1 MSTTITTQTQTQPT
15 PARSRIRI
23 RTAITATVAAVIGLL
38 GAVPAHAYTTTSS
51 SNVAVAPTIF
61 QVQGAHY
68 NVGSAVTGPMYKPW
82 VYQSGPVVNRVAGS
96 ASQTVRVTYS
106 VDYWRGYWSFLAS
119 QSGSATIAS
128 GYVSAKEPALSM
140 LPSTGTGYYRVRVSL
155 TWTDAIGA
163 VIGSMNVTMNNSGD
177 YICSTTR
184 TCTAGAGWV
193 YLGA

>member
-1 MSTTITTQTQTQPT
+1 MSMTITTAAQPTT
-15 PARSRIRI
+15 PARSRIGI
-23 RTAITATVAAVIGLL
+23 RTAVTAAVAVVIGLL
-38 GAVPAHAYTTTSS
+38 GAGPAHAYTTTSS
-51 SNVAVAPTIF
+51 SNVAVTPTIY

-68 NVGSAVTGPMYKPW
+68 NVGSPVTGPMYKPW

-119 QSGSATIAS
+119 QSGSTTIAS

-163 VIGSMNVTMNNSGD
+163 VIGSMNASMDNSGD
-177 YICSTTR
+177 YICSTSR

>member
-1 MSTTITTQTQTQPT
+1 MSMTITTAAQPTT
-15 PARSRIRI
+15 PARSRIGI
-23 RTAITATVAAVIGLL
+23 RTAVTAAVAVVIGLL
-38 GAVPAHAYTTTSS
+38 GAGPAQAYTTTSS
-51 SNVAVAPTIF
+51 SNVAVAPTIY

-68 NVGSAVTGPMYKPW
+68 NVGSPVIGPMYKPW

-119 QSGSATIAS
+119 QSGSTTIAS

-163 VIGSMNVTMNNSGD
+163 VIGSMKASMDNSGD
-177 YICSTTR
+177 YICSTSR